1 MWLILK
7 VHKETSEL
15 FIQTGQFVIRGKI
28 SFRASLERL
37 TWIPSILRDLA
48 CSLYACKLQMR
59 WTLGFGYTC
68 TYLSFQKRKELEPSN
83 YCHHGQKS
91 WDTFTFVSLFVNS
104 HLPNPSPPPPSQ
116 TPQTTLDVCIQNCFP
131 SPQFQHCIGE
141 GRENCNKISKR
152 MHCFI
157 RASINYRK
165 LRIQQWLSQGHL
177 SRIFEAFKSNG
188 EPQNNF
194 TSITMK
200 IRNPKKCTGQKCIY
214 SDKKMFIKRYPLI
227 IAMAEN
233 FSK

>member
-59 WTLGFGYTC
+59 WTLWFGYTC

-104 HLPNPSPPPPSQ
+104 HLPNPSPPPLPNP
-116 TPQTTLDVCIQNCFP
+116 TNNVGRLHPELF
-131 SPQFQHCIGE
+131 PQFQHCIGG
-141 GRENCNKISKR
+141 GRENCKKISKR
-152 MHCFI
+152 MHSFI

-188 EPQNNF
+188 GPQNNF
-194 TSITMK
+194 TSISMK

-227 IAMAEN
+227 ITMAEN